1 MLKSIDW
8 FNLKGRVDI
17 TVKLNIMHIY
27 FCFDYFATFLLQ
39 WTRKLVPGPNSK
51 YYSLSNLNYDTKI
64 NILTKYISP
73 YGE

>member
-17 TVKLNIMHIY
+17 TVKLNIMHIN

-39 WTRKLVPGPNSK
+39 WTRKLVPGPNF
-51 YYSLSNLNYDTKI
+51 KI
-64 NILTKYISP
+64 LFLK
-73 YGE
+73 